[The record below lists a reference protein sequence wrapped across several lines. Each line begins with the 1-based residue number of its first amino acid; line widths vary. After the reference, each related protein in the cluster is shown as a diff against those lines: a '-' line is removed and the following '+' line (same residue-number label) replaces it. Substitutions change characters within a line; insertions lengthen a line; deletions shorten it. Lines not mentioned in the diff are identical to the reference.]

1 MPFDSENVSNI
12 VLYWVVLKVVSRS
25 VFRYSYKDA
34 FNLCYYE
41 NMPRGTFC
49 FSQLSKLA
57 NMLEHH

>member
-12 VLYWVVLKVVSRS
+12 VLYWVVLKIVSRN

-34 FNLCYYE
+34 FNLRYYE
-41 NMPRGTFC
+41 SMPRGTFS